1 MPILLGF
8 YPSSRKGKRYR
19 MVFADPKMI
28 IDFGLKTGSTYI
40 DQGDDKKRENYL
52 KRHKVNEDWTKIN
65 PGSASAFILW
75 GENKDIG
82 DNLIQFLDKF
92 DIKVPQGS
100 KIIF

>member
-19 MVFADPKMI
+19 MVFANPKLI

-40 DQGDDKKRENYL
+40 DHGDEIKRKNYL
-52 KRHKVNEDWTKIN
+52 SRHSKNEDWTKIN
-65 PGSASAFILW
+65 PGSASAIILW
-75 GENKDIG
+75 GESKDIG
-82 DNLIQFLDKF
+82 DNLIQYLDKF
-92 DIKVPQGS
+92 DIKVPKGS

>member
-8 YPSSRKGKRYR
+8 YPSPRKGKRYR
-19 MVFADPKMI
+19 MIFADPHQI
-28 IDFGLKTGSTYI
+28 VDFGLKDGSTYI
-40 DQGDDKKRENYL
+40 DHGDEVKRKNYL
-52 KRHKVNEDWTKIN
+52 SRHFKEDWTKIN
-65 PGSASAFILW
+65 AGSASALILW

-82 DNLIQFLDKF
+82 DNLLQYLDTF